1 MMKMTL
7 IGLSEYMETT
17 GDDLFQYASFPAGV
31 DRDLAIDTILMK
43 SGELPVL
50 YTDPVFM
57 QRRIA
62 AWSKKYTRTFER
74 WVKALSVD
82 YSPLENYD
90 RTEEWSDNTI
100 GSADSTT
107 DMSTSSDGSNTNRV
121 SAYNSSDFENDAQ
134 GESESSTSSSST
146 LHTGNENNV
155 KHTGRVHGNI
165 GVTTSQQMLTAELD
179 IARWNLYE
187 NIADLFMSEF
197 IIMVY

>member
-7 IGLSEYMETT
+7 IGLSEYMKTV
-17 GDDLFQYASFPAGV
+17 GDDLFRYVSFPVGV
-31 DRDLAIDTILMK
+31 DRDLAVDTILLN

-50 YTDPVFM
+50 YSDPVFM
-57 QRRIA
+57 QQRIA
-62 AWSKKYTRTFER
+62 AWSKKYTHTFER

-90 RTEEWSDNTI
+90 RTEEWSDNTT
-100 GSADSTT
+100 GSADSTS
-107 DMSTSSDGSNTNRV
+107 DMSASSEGANTNKV
-121 SAYNSSDFENDAQ
+121 SSYNSSNFENDAQ
-134 GESESSTSSSST
+134 GDSKSSSSSSGT
-146 LHTGNENNV
+146 LHTGSENNV
-155 KHTGRVHGNI
+155 KHIGRVHGNI
-165 GVTTSQQMLTAELD
+165 GVLTSQKMLSDELS